1 MNDLIE
7 AKAVSIQ
14 RCVAR
19 GREELAAAGDRFASD
34 YTHQDAAILNLLR
47 ACETAIDLANV
58 LIRQRR
64 LGLPQ
69 SSGESFDLLQRA
81 GLIDARMCRRLR
93 GMVGF
98 RNIAVHQY
106 RELDPAVV
114 EAILRK
120 DVQDLDAFSAL
131 VLKLPL

>member
-1 MNDLIE
+1 MSDLIA

-14 RCVAR
+14 RCIAR
-19 GREELAAAGDRFASD
+19 AREELAAAGDRFATD
-34 YTHQDAAILNLLR
+34 YTRQDAAVLNLLR

-69 SSGESFDLLQRA
+69 SSGESFDLLMRA
-81 GLIDARMCRRLR
+81 GLIDDRMCRRLR

-98 RNIAVHQY
+98 RNVAVHQY
-106 RELDPAVV
+106 RELDPAIV
-114 EAILRK
+114 EAILSK
-120 DVQDLDAFSAL
+120 DVQDLDDFSATM
-131 VLKLPL
+131 LKLAI

>member
-1 MNDLIE
+1 MNDLI
-7 AKAVSIQ
+7 AIKAVSIQ

-19 GREELAAAGDRFASD
+19 AREELAAAGAHFTTD

-69 SSGESFDLLQRA
+69 SSTESFDLLLRA
-81 GLIDARMCRRLR
+81 GVIDAGMCRRLR

-98 RNIAVHQY
+98 RNIAIHQY
-106 RELDPAVV
+106 RELDPLVV

-120 DVQDLDAFSAL
+120 DIQDLDDFAAMTLKQAL
-131 VLKLPL
+131 